1 MLPQP
6 LFAPVVSTIFRKM
19 TDIYNCNIGSWQR
32 RFLQQLFEAVCALR
46 GRVNFTNLARFS
58 PLHEQTF
65 RRHFQKAFQW
75 GWFNLTM
82 VRLRRHPDE
91 PVIGV
96 FDCSFLPK
104 SGSKT
109 WGLGRFFSSLA
120 GRSKKGLEVSI
131 LGVVATQ
138 SRRAFGVDA
147 TQTPSDLSG
156 ETDGYSRIDFYLE
169 QITDLY
175 ETLTELGVSY
185 WVGDGFYAKQKV
197 FDTVTDLGGD
207 LITRLRSDANLR
219 YLYTGPRSEGPGRPK
234 QYDGK
239 IDWDDLDELRRRFD
253 EVGRLPDQPEIRVLT
268 TVANSPHFG
277 RNLRVVLLIG
287 PGSEGPGS
295 EGPGSEGPGS
305 EGPGGEGPGG
315 EKQVILASTDTGQS
329 ADEIVRYYRLRY
341 QIEFVIRDAKQHTGL
356 THCQARSQEKI
367 DFHLNMSVAT
377 ANLLRLLAQKSACSK
392 RTYRREAY
400 NRLLVDHLLS
410 QLGLSAEYDRTD
422 PRIQSVIRTGRM
434 AV

>member
-19 TDIYNCNIGSWQR
+19 TDIYNCHIGSWQR
-32 RFLQQLFEAVCALR
+32 WFLQQLFEAVCALR

-65 RRHFQKAFQW
+65 RRHFQKTFQW
-75 GWFNLTM
+75 AWFNLTM

-91 PVIGV
+91 PIIGV

-120 GRSKKGLEVSI
+120 GRSKNGLEVSI

-147 TQTPSDLSG
+147 TQTPPDLSANETG
-156 ETDGYSRIDFYLE
+156 EYSRIDFYLE

-239 IDWDDLDELRRRFD
+239 IDWGDPEELRRRFD
-253 EVGRLPDQPEIRVLT
+253 EVGRLPDQPEVRILT

-277 RNLRVVLLIG
+277 RDLRVVLLL
-287 PGSEGPGS
+287 
-295 EGPGSEGPGS
+295 
-305 EGPGGEGPGG
+305 GPGGEGSDGDG
-315 EKQVILASTDTGQS
+315 SNGTKQVILASTDAGQP
-329 ADEIVRYYRLRY
+329 AGEVARYYRLRY

-377 ANLLRLLAQKSACSK
+377 ANLLRLLAQKAACSK

-400 NRLLVDHLLS
+400 NRLLVGHLLS